1 MDATEAWRKDTDKKK
16 FVGSVFFYLKKAFDC
31 VNHQILL
38 AKLPFYGFTTL
49 VLEWFRSYLSGR
61 VQKVCVGNSS
71 SQWGNITTGV
81 PQGSILGPLLF
92 SLFVNDIPAS
102 VSNCVCRLYADD
114 TILYTS
120 GDSISDLNQLL

>member
-1 MDATEAWRKDTDKKK
+1 M
-16 FVGSVFFYLKKAFDC
+16 
-31 VNHQILL
+31 
-38 AKLPFYGFTTL
+38 
-49 VLEWFRSYLSGR
+49 LEWFRSYLSGR
-61 VQKVCVGNSS
+61 VQKLCVGNSS

-120 GDSISDLNQLL
+120 GDSISDLNQLLQEDLNSINDWMKSNRLKLNLSKSVGMLIGPIQKIKNYL